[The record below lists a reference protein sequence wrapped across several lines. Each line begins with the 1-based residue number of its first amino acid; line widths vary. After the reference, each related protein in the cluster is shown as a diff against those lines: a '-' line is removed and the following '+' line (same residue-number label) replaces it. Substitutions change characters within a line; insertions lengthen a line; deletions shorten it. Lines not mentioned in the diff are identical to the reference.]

1 MMVQSYRLL
10 LQALIAFSMVLNVHS
25 WGSSSST
32 SDNSIYSDSYKRDW
46 LYDATSISMKLE
58 GCVWGYVA
66 DEEEA
71 GCLQSSSQDG
81 TYYWYQMANCRRPQ
95 AAFSLYSSDSS
106 SSVGCNSNTY
116 RETVSASLVGEHNV
130 FPLPCVLT
138 ILPFSIVKFVTN
150 VGISEFIGYLKAY
163 DANSPFNSNSD
174 STDGWNVDELPM
186 CEKTDQGYLGV
197 GCASDGTFSIQIFQD
212 AYCLSSVGTYNSLD
226 KLNYNLKHYKSCVG
240 MYSSSSG
247 GDNAFATNVI
257 PNTASCSS
265 LDSALC
271 TDDSAMSN
279 RRGSASSSAR
289 RSHSVSSASRQ
300 KSWST
305 KLKYV
310 AGAFL
315 LIISFV
321 MFTGILF
328 TNRRRRRA
336 LIQRKY
342 RQTSRS
348 SRGDDKSR
356 KSASRSTSR
365 DPSRRSRSVSGRS
378 KRSKSRSR
386 GESEGVFT

>member
-116 RETVSASLVGEHNV
+116 RET
-130 FPLPCVLT
+130 
-138 ILPFSIVKFVTN
+138 FVTN

-240 MYSSSSG
+240 MYSSSNG

-356 KSASRSTSR
+356 KSASRSKSR